1 VANSSTLSLKLS
13 GDKDVKEML
22 HDVGLGMTDLRPAM
36 QDTGKY
42 LKGLFSGE
50 VFASRGQI
58 IGEPWPRLSE
68 PYASRKAK
76 FYRKG
81 VFVATGAMQKSFSY
95 AATNSSVTITNTDRK
110 FEHHQLG
117 TRRMPVRTMM
127 KLEDNDARYD
137 MVVTII
143 ERRLAKTIAEK
154 GGA

>member
-1 VANSSTLSLKLS
+1 
-13 GDKDVKEML
+13 
-22 HDVGLGMTDLRPAM
+22 
-36 QDTGKY
+36 
-42 LKGLFSGE
+42 
-50 VFASRGQI
+50 
-58 IGEPWPRLSE
+58 
-68 PYASRKAK
+68 
-76 FYRKG
+76 
-81 VFVATGAMQKSFSY
+81 MQKSFSY